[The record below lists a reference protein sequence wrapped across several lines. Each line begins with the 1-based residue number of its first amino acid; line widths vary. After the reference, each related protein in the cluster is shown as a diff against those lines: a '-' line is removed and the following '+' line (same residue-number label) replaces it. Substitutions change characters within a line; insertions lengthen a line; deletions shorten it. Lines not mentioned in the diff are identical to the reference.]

1 MRSYHRLTEGERNQ
15 VYALKKSGLTQCA
28 IAEQICVNKSTISRE
43 LKRNTGLRGY
53 RPKQAHRLACARQSQ
68 IPRIRILDAIWTG
81 IEKMIREDWSPEQI
95 NGHLKDNDQPSVSP
109 EWIYHYIYADKRS
122 GGDLHT
128 HLRCQKQRRKRYGSI
143 ERRGQIKNRVSI
155 EKRPEIVDLRN
166 RVGDWEAD
174 TVIGKQGHSV
184 LVTLVERKTRFTVA
198 TKAANKTARAVTNA
212 ICDYLKPYRDRVLTL
227 TYDNGREFAYHEEIA
242 RELTAEG
249 FFAHPY
255 HSWER
260 GLNENTN
267 GLIRQY
273 VPKGK
278 DIDDLSD
285 EDVAEIIEKINM
297 RPRKCLG
304 FKTPNQLFLGLN
316 QNVAMAS

>member
-1 MRSYHRLTEGERNQ
+1 
-15 VYALKKSGLTQCA
+15 
-28 IAEQICVNKSTISRE
+28 
-43 LKRNTGLRGY
+43 
-53 RPKQAHRLACARQSQ
+53 
-68 IPRIRILDAIWTG
+68 
-81 IEKMIREDWSPEQI
+81 MIREDLSPEQI
-95 NGHLKDNDQPSVSP
+95 TGHRKDIGEPSVSP
-109 EWIYHYIYADKRS
+109 EWIYQRIYADKRN

-155 EKRPEIVDLRN
+155 EKRPAVVDLRS

-198 TKAANKTARAVTNA
+198 IKAANKTSRAVTDA
-212 ICDYLKPYRDRVLTL
+212 ICDYLKPYQERVLTL

-273 VPKGK
+273 IPKGK

-285 EDVAEIIEKINM
+285 EDVAKIINKINK

-304 FKTPNQLFLGLN
+304 FKTPHQLFIGHN
-316 QNVAMAS
+316 QHVALAS

>member
-1 MRSYHRLTEGERNQ
+1 
-15 VYALKKSGLTQCA
+15 
-28 IAEQICVNKSTISRE
+28 
-43 LKRNTGLRGY
+43 
-53 RPKQAHRLACARQSQ
+53 
-68 IPRIRILDAIWTG
+68 
-81 IEKMIREDWSPEQI
+81 MIREELSPEQI
-95 NGHLKDNDQPSVSP
+95 TGHLKDIGEPSVSP
-109 EWIYHYIYADKRS
+109 EWIYQHLYANKRN

-128 HLRCQKQRRKRYGSI
+128 HLRCQKQRRKRYGST

-155 EKRPEIVDLRN
+155 EKRPAVVDLRS

-198 TKAANKTARAVTNA
+198 IKAANKTARAVTNA
-212 ICDYLKPYRDRVLTL
+212 ICENLKPYQDRVLTL

-242 RELTAEG
+242 RDLTAEG

-273 VPKGK
+273 IPKGK

-285 EDVAEIIEKINM
+285 EDVAKIIGKINS

-304 FKTPNQLFLGLN
+304 FKTPNQLFLGPN
-316 QNVAMAS
+316 QHVALAS

>member
-1 MRSYHRLTEGERNQ
+1 
-15 VYALKKSGLTQCA
+15 
-28 IAEQICVNKSTISRE
+28 
-43 LKRNTGLRGY
+43 LR
-53 RPKQAHRLACARQSQ
+53 R
-68 IPRIRILDAIWTG
+68 
-81 IEKMIREDWSPEQI
+81 
-95 NGHLKDNDQPSVSP
+95 
-109 EWIYHYIYADKRS
+109 
-122 GGDLHT
+122 
-128 HLRCQKQRRKRYGSI
+128 
-143 ERRGQIKNRVSI
+143 
-155 EKRPEIVDLRN
+155 

-198 TKAANKTARAVTNA
+198 IKAINKTARAVTDA
-212 ICDYLKPYRDRVLTL
+212 ICDHLRPYQERVLTL

-273 VPKGK
+273 IPKGK

-285 EDVAEIIEKINM
+285 EDVAKIIEKINS

-304 FKTPNQLFLGLN
+304 FKTPNQLFLGPK
-316 QNVAMAS
+316 QHVALAS

>member
-1 MRSYHRLTEGERNQ
+1 MDLPLYFTD
-15 VYALKKSGLTQCA
+15 
-28 IAEQICVNKSTISRE
+28 
-43 LKRNTGLRGY
+43 KRN
-53 RPKQAHRLACARQSQ
+53 
-68 IPRIRILDAIWTG
+68 
-81 IEKMIREDWSPEQI
+81 
-95 NGHLKDNDQPSVSP
+95 
-109 EWIYHYIYADKRS
+109 

-198 TKAANKTARAVTNA
+198 TKAANKTARAVTDA

-278 DIDDLSD
+278 DIDDLND

-304 FKTPNQLFLGLN
+304 FKTPNQLFLQHHQL
-316 QNVAMAS
+316 VALVS

>member
-1 MRSYHRLTEGERNQ
+1 MRAYHHLTEGERNQ
-15 VYALKKSGLTQCA
+15 VYALKKAGLTQCA
-28 IAEQICVNKSTISRE
+28 IANQIGVNKSTICRE

-53 RPKQAHRLACARQSQ
+53 RPKQAHRLACARQS
-68 IPRIRILDAIWTG
+68 RISRTRIQDAIWIG

-95 NGHLKDNDQPSVSP
+95 SGHLKDNDEPSVSP
-109 EWIYHYIYADKRS
+109 EWVYQHIYADKRS

-155 EKRPEIVDLRN
+155 EKRPEIVDLRS

-198 TKAANKTARAVTNA
+198 MKAANKTAQAVTDA
-212 ICDYLKPYRDRVLTL
+212 ICENLKPYQDRVLTL

-273 VPKGK
+273 IPKRK

-285 EDVAEIIEKINM
+285 EEVTKIIEKINN

-304 FKTPNQLFLGLN
+304 FKTPNQLFSGLHKP
-316 QNVAMAS
+316 VALAG

>member
-1 MRSYHRLTEGERNQ
+1 MRAYHRLTEGERNQ
-15 VYALKKSGLTQCA
+15 VYALKKAGLPQRA
-28 IAEQICVNKSTISRE
+28 IADQIGVNKSTISRE
-43 LKRNTGLRGY
+43 FKRNTGLRGY
-53 RPKQAHRLACARQSQ
+53 RPKQAHRLACSRQSQ
-68 IPRIRILDAIWTG
+68 IRRPRISDTTWAG
-81 IEKMIREDWSPEQI
+81 IEGMIREELSPEQI
-95 NGHLKDNDQPSVSP
+95 TGHLKDIGEPSVSP
-109 EWIYHYIYADKRS
+109 EWIYQRIYADKRN

-155 EKRPEIVDLRN
+155 EKRPAVVDLRS

-198 TKAANKTARAVTNA
+198 IKAANKTARAVTDA
-212 ICDYLKPYRDRVLTL
+212 ICDYLKPYQEKVLTL

-273 VPKGK
+273 IPKGK

-285 EDVAEIIEKINM
+285 DDVAKIIDKINK

-304 FKTPNQLFLGLN
+304 FKTPHQLFIGDN
-316 QNVAMAS
+316 QHVALAS

>member
-1 MRSYHRLTEGERNQ
+1 MRAYHRLTEGQRNQ
-15 VYALKKSGLTQCA
+15 VYALNKVGLKQYA
-28 IAEQICVNKSTISRE
+28 IADQIGVNKSTISRE
-43 LKRNTGLRGY
+43 FKRNTGLRGY
-53 RPKQAHRLACARQSQ
+53 RPKQAHRLACSRQAQ
-68 IPRIRILDAIWTG
+68 ICRTRISDVMWTR
-81 IEKMIREDWSPEQI
+81 IEKMIREELSPEQI
-95 NGHLKDNDQPSVSP
+95 TGHLKDIGEPSVSP
-109 EWIYHYIYADKRS
+109 EWIYQHLYANKRN

-128 HLRCQKQRRKRYGSI
+128 HLRCQKQRRKRYGST

-155 EKRPEIVDLRN
+155 EKRPAVVDLRS

-198 TKAANKTARAVTNA
+198 IKAANKTARAVTNA
-212 ICDYLKPYRDRVLTL
+212 ICENLKPYQDRVLTL

-242 RELTAEG
+242 RDLTAEG

-273 VPKGK
+273 IPKGK

-285 EDVAEIIEKINM
+285 EDVAKIIGKINS

-304 FKTPNQLFLGLN
+304 FKTPNQLFLGPN
-316 QNVAMAS
+316 QHVALAS

>member
-1 MRSYHRLTEGERNQ
+1 MRSYHRLTEGDRHQ
-15 VYALKKSGLTQCA
+15 VYALHKAGLRQCA
-28 IAEQICVNKSTISRE
+28 IAEQIDVHKSTICRE
-43 LKRNTGLRGY
+43 LHRNKGLRGY
-53 RPKQAHRLACARQSQ
+53 RPKQAHRLACSRQAQ
-68 IPRIRILDAIWTG
+68 IPRTRILDGIWTV
-81 IEKMIREDWSPEQI
+81 IKKMIREDWSPEQI
-95 NGHLKDNDQPSVSP
+95 NGHLNDTAERGVST
-109 EWIYHYIYADKRS
+109 EWIYQHIYTDKRN

-155 EKRPEIVDLRN
+155 EKRPEIVNLRS

-184 LVTLVERKTRFTVA
+184 LVTLVERKTRFSVA
-198 TKAANKTARAVTNA
+198 IKAANKTAQAVTDA
-212 ICDYLKPYRDRVLTL
+212 ICDNLKPYQDRVCTL
-227 TYDNGREFAYHEEIA
+227 TYDNGREFAYHEQISHD
-242 RELTAEG
+242 LKAEG

-273 VPKGK
+273 IPKGK
-278 DIDDLSD
+278 DIDDLND
-285 EDVAEIIEKINM
+285 QQVAKIMNKINN

-316 QNVAMAS
+316 HPVAMAS

>member
-1 MRSYHRLTEGERNQ
+1 MRAYPRLTEGQRNQ
-15 VYALKKSGLTQCA
+15 LYALKKAGFTQSA
-28 IAEQICVNKSTISRE
+28 IADQIGVHKSTISRE

-68 IPRIRILDAIWTG
+68 IPRGQISHATWAEV
-81 IEKMIREDWSPEQI
+81 EKLVREDWSPEQI
-95 NGHLKDNDQPSVSP
+95 NGHLKANDEPCVSP
-109 EWIYHYIYADKRS
+109 AWIYQHIRADKS
-122 GGDLHT
+122 NGGDLHT
-128 HLRCQKQRRKRYGSI
+128 HLRCQKKRRKRYGTT

-155 EKRPEIVDLRN
+155 DQRPKIVDLRT
-166 RVGDWEAD
+166 RIGDWEAD
-174 TVIGKQGHSV
+174 TVIAKQGHSV

-198 TKAANKTARAVTNA
+198 IKAANKTAQAVTDA
-212 ICDYLKPYRDRVLTL
+212 ICDTLMVYQDRVLTL

-242 RELTAEG
+242 TKLRAEG

-273 VPKGK
+273 LPKGK
-278 DIDDLSD
+278 DMDDLSNG
-285 EDVAEIIEKINM
+285 DVAKIIQKINY

-304 FKTPNQLFLGLN
+304 FKTPNQLFFGHN
-316 QNVAMAS
+316 KSVALAS

>member
-1 MRSYHRLTEGERNQ
+1 MRAYPRLNEGQRNQ
-15 VYALKKSGLTQCA
+15 LYALKKAGFTQRA
-28 IAEQICVNKSTISRE
+28 IADQIGVHKSTVCRE

-53 RPKQAHRLACARQSQ
+53 RPKQAHRLACARRSQ
-68 IPRIRILDAIWTG
+68 ITRSRILDATWTG
-81 IEKMIREDWSPEQI
+81 VEKMIREDWSPEQV
-95 NGHLKDNDQPSVSP
+95 NGHLKATGEPCVSP
-109 EWIYHYIYADKRS
+109 EWIYQHIYVDKS
-122 GGDLHT
+122 QGGDLHT
-128 HLRCQKQRRKRYGSI
+128 HLRCQKKRRKRYGSA

-155 EKRPEIVDLRN
+155 ESRPKVVDLRS

-198 TKAANKTARAVTNA
+198 IKAANKTAQAVTDV
-212 ICDYLKPYRDRVLTL
+212 ICDNLMPYQDRVLTL

-242 RELTAEG
+242 RELSAEG

-273 VPKGK
+273 IPKGK
-278 DIDDLSD
+278 DMDDLSD
-285 EDVAEIIEKINM
+285 EEVAKIIEKINS

-304 FKTPNQLFLGLN
+304 FKTPNQLFLGRH
-316 QNVAMAS
+316 QPVALAS

>member
-1 MRSYHRLTEGERNQ
+1 MRVYPRLTEAHRIEI
-15 VYALKKSGLTQCA
+15 YALKKAGFTQSA
-28 IAEQICVNKSTISRE
+28 IAAQIGVHKSTICRE

-53 RPKQAHRLACARQSQ
+53 RPKQAHRLACARQSH
-68 IPRIRILDAIWTG
+68 IPRGRILHTTWAG
-81 IEKMIREDWSPEQI
+81 IEKMIRKDWSPEQI
-95 NGHLKDNDQPSVSP
+95 SGYLKANGEPCVSP
-109 EWIYHYIYADKRS
+109 EWIYQYIYADKGK
-122 GGDLHT
+122 GGGLHT
-128 HLRCQKQRRKRYGSI
+128 HLRCQKKRRKRYGSR

-155 EKRPEIVDLRN
+155 ENRPMVVDLRS

-198 TKAANKTARAVTNA
+198 IKAANKTAQAVTDA
-212 ICDYLKPYRDRVLTL
+212 ICDNLKPYQDRVLTL

-242 RELTAEG
+242 DKLTAKG

-273 VPKGK
+273 IPKKK

-285 EDVAEIIEKINM
+285 EEVATIIEKINS

-304 FKTPNQLFLGLN
+304 FKTPNQLFLALH
-316 QNVAMAS
+316 QHVALAS

>member
-1 MRSYHRLTEGERNQ
+1 MRAYPRLNEGQRNQ
-15 VYALKKSGLTQCA
+15 IYALKKAGFTQRA
-28 IAEQICVNKSTISRE
+28 IAEQIAVYKSTISRE

-53 RPKQAHRLACARQSQ
+53 RPKQAHRLAKARRSG
-68 IPRIRILDAIWTG
+68 ISRSRISAVTWTG
-81 IEKMIREDWSPEQI
+81 IEKMLREDWSPEQI
-95 NGHLKDNDQPSVSP
+95 NGHQKTNGEPSVSP
-109 EWIYHYIYADKRS
+109 EWIYQYIYTDKRFS
-122 GGDLHT
+122 GDLHT
-128 HLRCQKQRRKRYGSI
+128 HLRCQKKRRKRYGSI

-155 EKRPEIVDLRN
+155 EKRPEIVDLRS

-184 LVTLVERKTRFTVA
+184 LVTLIERKTRFTVA
-198 TKAANKTARAVTNA
+198 IKSANKTAQAVTDA
-212 ICDYLKPYRDRVLTL
+212 ICENLKPYQDRVLTL
-227 TYDNGREFAYHEEIA
+227 TYDNGREFAYHEEITSKLMA
-242 RELTAEG
+242 PG

-273 VPKGK
+273 IPKGK
-278 DIDDLSD
+278 DIEALSD
-285 EDVAEIIEKINM
+285 EYVAEIVEKINN

-304 FKTPNQLFLGLN
+304 FKTPNQLFIGH
-316 QNVAMAS
+316 QQPVALAS